1 MLLCLPTELWK
12 NIAQMDAVAAIRLRT
27 ANKRLKAEIESWLCE
42 WIYQRFVPNIVGL
55 PWDLKPKYYV
65 RLLCNYFCT
74 DLHPFFVKEA
84 VRDTVARLQKNVEY
98 FSNKT
103 NGVYW
108 IFKTIGDLGDSPDHF
123 NVLLREHLTKVF
135 SLLVSSNPNEQSL
148 IDDVQRILKYGF
160 VIAGDSGRREQVT
173 PGQACESRYAGPGSS
188 RANPAGPHL

>member
-27 ANKRLKAEIESWLCE
+27 ANKRLKAEIESRLCE

-108 IFKTIGDLGDSPDHF
+108 ISAEGGRGVTSKGVASTSL
-123 NVLLREHLTKVF
+123 VL
-135 SLLVSSNPNEQSL
+135 
-148 IDDVQRILKYGF
+148 
-160 VIAGDSGRREQVT
+160 RRCC
-173 PGQACESRYAGPGSS
+173 PLY
-188 RANPAGPHL
+188 L